1 MPLLRNDS
9 ITDTAACNGTV
20 SVHLSVGLCH
30 LSTAVAACGG
40 FASVSPTGRKYR
52 STAARPA
59 LSSNCEQCHVVS
71 RRRKLNTP
79 TCSAH
84 TARCCSSMSVNWN
97 VLVSVVV
104 VFVVAVVVVGL
115 LVSRYVRRRVRKLQL
130 TADLQGVAVDNDEQ
144 DEVSSSSS
152 CCCCCCCCR
161 RYRRCLSSG
170 VTPHASS
177 SPQTMTIKTRSDAN
191 C

>member
-9 ITDTAACNGTV
+9 IIDTAACNGTV
-20 SVHLSVGLCH
+20 STHLSVGLSRPSIDRC
-30 LSTAVAACGG
+30 SSVRRVCCCEPDGQEISIDCCTAGAQQQLRA
-40 FASVSPTGRKYR
+40 
-52 STAARPA
+52 
-59 LSSNCEQCHVVS
+59 VS
-71 RRRKLNTP
+71 R
-79 TCSAH
+79 CQHS
-84 TARCCSSMSVNWN
+84 ARCCSSMSVNWN

-152 CCCCCCCCR
+152 CSSCCR

-170 VTPHASS
+170 VTRHRVRKP
-177 SPQTMTIKTRSDAN
+177 
-191 C
+191 